1 VRIQRRLTTPQW
13 LTVAVPAASLVAA
26 LAASAVVLL
35 AAGKDPIASYARLF
49 DRGFIAP
56 GALTGTLVTAT
67 PLLLTGLAAA
77 TAFRMK
83 LWNIGAEGQLY
94 LGAVGATGVV
104 LALHS
109 HPGVIIIAGM
119 ILGGLLS
126 GAIWAIVPGLLR
138 AYFNTN
144 EIITTLMLNYVAGLL
159 LSYLIFDSQSYWRDL
174 STFSARAFPQGK
186 VLPDAAAWPSFNV
199 GFDPGVVVLGIVLVA
214 GGFWIW
220 RQRRHVLTDWNQ
232 RGFGIALAV
241 ALAAALLLLAVGST
255 VAVTVPFGFVIGVI
269 TATLLWIF
277 YGSTSSGF
285 EARVLGDS
293 PSAARY
299 SGIKTRRVVVGIMS
313 LSGALAGLGGA
324 SEVGDFRHVLDPRG
338 LQQAGLGYAGIV
350 VAALA
355 RYNPFAVAL
364 VALLLGGLANAG
376 YSLQGPDFPAGLV
389 GVLQGMILFFALGG
403 ELLLRYRISFGTRRI
418 WPPRAVAVAAGEV
431 GVTRS

>member
-1 VRIQRRLTTPQW
+1 M
-13 LTVAVPAASLVAA
+13 AAF
-26 LAASAVVLL
+26 AASAVVLL
-35 AAGKDPIASYARLF
+35 TAGKDPIATYARLL

-56 GALTGTLVTAT
+56 GALSGMLVTAT

-77 TAFRMK
+77 AAFRMR

-94 LGAVGATGVV
+94 LGAVGASGMG
-104 LALHS
+104 LALQGR
-109 HPGVIIIAGM
+109 PGVLIIGGM
-119 ILGGLLS
+119 ILGGMLG
-126 GAIWAIVPGLLR
+126 GAAWAIIPGLLR

-186 VLPDAAAWPSFNV
+186 PLPDAGAWPSFNLE
-199 GFDPGVVVLGIVLVA
+199 FDPGVVLLGTAIVV
-214 GGFWIW
+214 GGAWIW
-220 RQRRHVLTDWNQ
+220 RQRRRVLTDKRQ
-232 RGFGIALAV
+232 RGTAVALAV
-241 ALAAALLLLAVGST
+241 ALAAAVTWLVLGSA
-255 VAVTVPFGFVIGVI
+255 VAVTVPFGF
-269 TATLLWIF
+269 LLGILAAAMLWLF
-277 YGSTSSGF
+277 YRSTSFGF

-293 PSAARY
+293 PPAARY
-299 SGIKTRRVVVGIMS
+299 AGIRTRRVVVALMG

-324 SEVGDFRHVLDPRG
+324 SEIGDFRHVLDPRG

-355 RYNPFAVAL
+355 RYNPFAVVV

-376 YSLQGPDFPAGLV
+376 FSLQGPDFPAGLV

-403 ELLLRYRISFGTRRI
+403 ELLLRYRISFGPRRAR
-418 WPPRAVAVAAGEV
+418 PPRAVTVSATSE
-431 GVTRS
+431 